1 MYFRLPLPWFLY
13 SMVFREDV
21 PVSAAGMICSV
32 AILFGMLCLVFISI
46 LSFGWKMTKG
56 MGFSMFLLYFVFVAG
71 LTTSKAI
78 LCRLRLK
85 KTTTDLFRG

>member
-71 LTTSKAI
+71 LTTSAYAV
-78 LCRLRLK
+78 CVLK
-85 KTTTDLFRG
+85 NNHSFV